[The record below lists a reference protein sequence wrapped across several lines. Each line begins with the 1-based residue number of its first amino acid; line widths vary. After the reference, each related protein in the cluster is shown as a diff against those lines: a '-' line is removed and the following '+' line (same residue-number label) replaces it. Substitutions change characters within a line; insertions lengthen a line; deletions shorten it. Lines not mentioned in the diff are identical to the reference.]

1 MKKNVSTKKNQ
12 KTPTEKSKTYM
23 EIGSNLNGYD
33 FSVSESASSQRRY
46 RSFTAASLQ

>member
-1 MKKNVSTKKNQ
+1 MKKKRIYEKNQ

-23 EIGSNLNGYD
+23 EICSNLNGYD